1 MAKAKLSEASR
12 ELSDRIAGFD
22 IFDPDLQ
29 EDPFPFYNEIREQ
42 CPLGRA
48 ETYGGYWIVSRYE
61 DVEEVLRDSST
72 YSSRQVLIPH
82 FEHFY
87 GEQIPLE
94 LDPPEHTKFRQALSP
109 LFGPPRVSRIEPLI
123 RETARR
129 LAADIAG
136 QPEVEFIEAMAIPLP
151 SETFLHSFGIP
162 RDRLGDLLAFKDRVI
177 KSGLHDDDPEYEHK
191 RAQVLEFFTELLDKR
206 KAEGA
211 IGDDVISELL
221 RSKVD
226 ERPWTDE
233 EILNAAIVLLLASL
247 DTTTSAFSLIITR
260 LAEQREL
267 RERLVRDPAII
278 PTAIE
283 EFLRW
288 EPLLHNGRVLRRD
301 VEKYGTTMKAG
312 DRIMCLFGGA
322 HRDPRVYED
331 PDRLDFDREAT
342 RHMAFG
348 AGPHRCLGLHLARAT
363 MRIGLEELHKAVP
376 VYSVKPRTRP
386 VRRETYV
393 RGVSELYLSI
403 G

>member
-1 MAKAKLSEASR
+1 MEYIP
-12 ELSDRIAGFD
+12 ELSGDLAKWIAAFD
-22 IFDPDLQ
+22 IFDRALQ
-29 EDPFPFYNEIREQ
+29 EDPFPFYNEIRER
-42 CPLGRA
+42 CPLGWA
-48 ETYGGYWIVSRYE
+48 DTYGGYWIVSRYE

-72 YSSRQVLIPH
+72 YSSKQVLIPH

-129 LAADIAG
+129 LAADIAS
-136 QPEVEFIEAMAIPLP
+136 QPEVEFIQSMAIPLP
-151 SETFLHSFGIP
+151 SETFLHSFDIP

-177 KSGLHDDDPEYEHK
+177 KSGLHEDDPEYEQE
-191 RAQVLEFFTELLDKR
+191 RAEVLGFFIELLEKR

-211 IGDDVISELL
+211 TGDDVISELL

-226 ERPWTDE
+226 ERPWSDQ
-233 EILNAAIVLLLASL
+233 EILNASIVLLLASL
-247 DTTTSAFSLIITR
+247 DTTTSAFGLIVTH
-260 LAEQREL
+260 LAERPEL
-267 RERLVRDPAII
+267 RERLVREPEII
-278 PTAIE
+278 PAAIE

-301 VEKYGTTMKAG
+301 VEKHGTTMKAG
-312 DRIMCLFGGA
+312 DRVMCLFGAA
-322 HRDPRVYED
+322 HRDPRVYDD
-331 PDRLDFDREAT
+331 PDRLDFDRQAT

-363 MRIGLEELHKAVP
+363 MRIGLEELHRAVP
-376 VYSVKPRTRP
+376 VYRVKPGTEP
-386 VRRETYV
+386 ARRETYV
-393 RGVSELYLSI
+393 RGVGELQLRI